1 MQDDK
6 TDSFSEQT
14 SVTSGQ
20 FRQRLYSKLPPALA
34 ASYSDEQLEG
44 IRILLGDRTWGQHRI
59 DSRGTFSLPF
69 VRWRFY
75 WVFLLGKNRRAYT
88 RTEKH
93 LSLALL
99 LGCVILFVL
108 MLALLGLL
116 VLYLLKSMWGIDLFS
131 QTSLGLW
138 DWFKG

>member
-1 MQDDK
+1 M
-6 TDSFSEQT
+6 
-14 SVTSGQ
+14 TSGQ
-20 FRQRLYSKLPPALA
+20 FRLRLYSKLPPALA

-44 IRILLGDRTWGQHRI
+44 IRILLGDRTWGHHSI

-131 QTSLGLW
+131 ETSLGLW